1 MPFIQRVVQPIHVA
15 QATAAS
21 LGQAGT
27 RFQCQPGKCSNNN
40 CINKQTPDEAA
51 ATSPSLTRALVHH
64 CEQDQ
69 QQLVKDH
76 APRPPASLPMKK
88 LKQHVEFMPSTSP
101 TRTTPTSPTRLSA
114 SQSLPNSRHPS
125 QQRVAL
131 PTRNASAPQS
141 PSHPNPNSSS
151 SVAPRVISGYEF
163 DSISNITL
171 SNALRQL
178 ASLVLIASDIFDDL
192 QRDLQGVG
200 ERAGRVQRKILA
212 VERRVCAYDPKMVT
226 VPESDLITFAQRKQ
240 HFASDKAFQ
249 QELFTNESRPHSVRQ
264 LYKEAGKELILL
276 PMATTP
282 LRSVSFNGDVQASDD
297 ILDGS
302 GDATGVEE
310 PLLCSDLDFG
320 NANRKLRTRIDAEIE
335 IRLPAGIEDLRKWT
349 SSEALGD
356 VTVTPDCMH
365 HVDTSIC
372 TSMVIGDNGILTPAL
387 SPSVLSADAVDAQYA
402 INISQTA
409 DSAHQHQQHHNHH
422 HHHHQQQQQLLLP
435 NDINK
440 DVPLNHRLPSPEEQ
454 TKIIALKY
462 PAEVISVNTSGK
474 HFQRMCAAR
483 KSTTGCYAGGAGGG
497 GGGAGTAT
505 PSSGSPEE
513 NQTEANNLDD
523 NIQTVSRRSR
533 SRKVR
538 GKRRNTIAGID
549 QKEIQDAA
557 NGVSTFL

>member
-1 MPFIQRVVQPIHVA
+1 MPFVQRVVQPVNVA

-21 LGQAGT
+21 LGQAAT
-27 RFQCQPGKCSNNN
+27 RFQCSPGKCTNNN
-40 CINKQTPDEAA
+40 CINKQTNNDVVANNDETDA
-51 ATSPSLTRALVHH
+51 SMTRALVHNVTN
-64 CEQDQ
+64 CDADDE
-69 QQLVKDH
+69 
-76 APRPPASLPMKK
+76 PRPPAALPMKK
-88 LKQHVEFMPSTSP
+88 LKQHVEFLPSTSSAASVSASTSP
-101 TRTTPTSPTRLSA
+101 TRT
-114 SQSLPNSRHPS
+114 SQSLPNSRHAS
-125 QQRVAL
+125 QQRAGKL
-131 PTRNASAPQS
+131 NGHSSLSAPHS
-141 PSHPNPNSSS
+141 PTASG
-151 SVAPRVISGYEF
+151 ATTRVISGYEF

-192 QRDLQGVG
+192 QRDLQSVG

-226 VPESDLITFAQRKQ
+226 VPESDLLTFAQRKQ
-240 HFASDKAFQ
+240 HFDSDKSFQ
-249 QELFTNESRPHSVRQ
+249 QELFTQDSRPHSVRQ
-264 LYKEAGKELILL
+264 LYKDAGKQLL
-276 PMATTP
+276 LMPMAPTTP
-282 LRSVSFNGDVQASDD
+282 LRSVSFNGDVGVVNGDD
-297 ILDGS
+297 VLDGS
-302 GDATGVEE
+302 GEAEE
-310 PLLCSDLDFG
+310 QLLCSDLDFG

-335 IRLPAGIEDLRKWT
+335 IRLPAAIEDLRKWT

-372 TSMVIGDNGILTPAL
+372 TSLVIGDNGILTPAL
-387 SPSVLSADAVDAQYA
+387 SPSVLSADALDAQYA
-402 INISQTA
+402 INISQAA
-409 DSAHQHQQHHNHH
+409 DSSSHHHHHHHNHH
-422 HHHHQQQQQLLLP
+422 HQQQLLLP

-483 KSTTGCYAGGAGGG
+483 KSTTGCYAGGAGSTAN
-497 GGGAGTAT
+497 GAVST
-505 PSSGSPEE
+505 PSTSGGSPED
-513 NQTEANNLDD
+513 NQSEANNLDD
-523 NIQTVSRRSR
+523 NVQTVSRRSR